1 MADSIWF
8 RLRRVRPA
16 DLIHVFKF
24 ISAWPFAQ
32 IYKRF
37 RGHLWL
43 LCEYGTEAR
52 DNAYYLFAYLRQE
65 QPQVDAA
72 YAISKNGRDFP
83 KVRSL
88 GETVEYGS
96 WRHWLYYIAAE
107 VNISSQ
113 KGGKPNAAVCY
124 ALEVSG
130 LWKNT
135 RAFLQHGVIK
145 DDLPF
150 LHYKYTKMRLFSC
163 AAKPEFEFV
172 RNTFGYPD
180 GYVQYLGLC
189 RFDALHAAKADLS
202 LILIAPTWRHYLY
215 FDCDSHETSGCDFL
229 ESDYY
234 KAWSS
239 LLSSPD
245 FLNLIHSSGKR
256 VIFCPHRNMQ
266 RYAKFFSSPDPSVS
280 VLCWENEDITEL
292 IHRAGMLITD
302 YSSIFMDFAYMKR
315 PVLYYQFDY
324 EKFRSGHM
332 PLGYFDYKKD
342 AFGPIC
348 GTLEVLIRELKRA
361 LERDC
366 QMEPAHLE
374 RQRRFF
380 EIYDNQNCERTY
392 LAINEICNE
401 KHRKTKQSH

>member
-16 DLIHVFKF
+16 DLFHIFKF

-37 RGHLWL
+37 RKHLWL

-65 QPQVDAA
+65 QPRVDAV

-130 LWKNT
+130 LRKNT

-172 RNTFGYPD
+172 RDTFGYPD

-215 FDCDSHETSGCDFL
+215 FDCDSMRL
-229 ESDYY
+229 P
-234 KAWSS
+234 AVI
-239 LLSSPD
+239 
-245 FLNLIHSSGKR
+245 FLNLITIRRGVHCSPPP
-256 VIFCPHRNMQ
+256 IF
-266 RYAKFFSSPDPSVS
+266 
-280 VLCWENEDITEL
+280 
-292 IHRAGMLITD
+292 
-302 YSSIFMDFAYMKR
+302 
-315 PVLYYQFDY
+315 
-324 EKFRSGHM
+324 
-332 PLGYFDYKKD
+332 
-342 AFGPIC
+342 
-348 GTLEVLIRELKRA
+348 
-361 LERDC
+361 
-366 QMEPAHLE
+366 
-374 RQRRFF
+374 
-380 EIYDNQNCERTY
+380 
-392 LAINEICNE
+392 
-401 KHRKTKQSH
+401 